1 MNCTAVR
8 DRLAEHA
15 LAALS
20 ARDATPVDHHL
31 AWCAACRKEAGELQ
45 QATAMLAF
53 TLAPQELPAE
63 LEARVVEAVQNEVE
77 RRDRRPLSN
86 PRRSRLVLVAALTA
100 MLAVLGTGWGAVMA
114 GRAARSDDARR
125 LEAVRTQTAVARF
138 QKILATLEF
147 PDDEG
152 EVLIGP
158 LEPAVGAGGSGNA
171 FSLVSPSMIDM
182 VFVLIDD
189 VPAESSELLPFTVR
203 IRADDGVL
211 MVGRLKKGELDDSG
225 AGTVTAE
232 FLDLAGYD
240 TVIVRDADGHVVMSG
255 TMRIRAVVASS
266 TPTP

>member
-20 ARDATPVDHHL
+20 ARDATPVDRHL

-53 TLAPQELPAE
+53 TLAPEDLPAE
-63 LEARVVEAVQNEVE
+63 LEDQVVGAVQAAVA
-77 RRDRRPLSN
+77 RRDRRPQPS

-114 GRAARSDDARR
+114 GRAARSDHAAR
-125 LEAVRTQTAVARF
+125 LEELRTKTAVEQF
-138 QKILATLEF
+138 EKVLDSLEF
-147 PDDEG
+147 NEG
-152 EVLIGP
+152 EVFIGTLDP
-158 LEPAVGAGGSGNA
+158 STPGAGAGDA
-171 FSLVSPSMIDM
+171 FTVVSPSMIDM
-182 VFVLIDD
+182 AVVLIDG
-189 VPAESSELLPFTVR
+189 VPADSRELLPFSVR
-203 IRADDGVL
+203 LRSDDGVL
-211 MVGRLKKGELDDSG
+211 MVDRLEKGELDDSG

-232 FLDLAGYD
+232 FHDLTGYD
-240 TVIVRDADGHVVMSG
+240 TVIVRDANGHVVMSG
-255 TMRIRAVVASS
+255 MMRTRAVVASS